1 MVAYDQVL
9 AKLSGLSSAPEESQG
24 KRKRTGGDAA
34 DAEATIKAD
43 VDAAGREG
51 TAIDT
56 KKTKKKKKGSAGRP
70 ADVAAAAAS
79 IEEEAPA
86 PAAFEKPQ
94 SSAKGSHVARYAR
107 RRAGKNV
114 RR

>member
-9 AKLSGLSSAPEESQG
+9 AKLSGLSPAPEESQG
-24 KRKRTGGDAA
+24 NRKRTGGGAA
-34 DAEATIKAD
+34 DAEAAIKAD

-51 TAIDT
+51 TAADT
-56 KKTKKKKKGSAGRP
+56 KKTKKKRKGNAERLAGI
-70 ADVAAAAAS
+70 VAAAAS
-79 IEEEAPA
+79 VEEEATA
-86 PAAFEKPQ
+86 PAVFEQPQ
-94 SSAKGSHVARYAR
+94 SSAKGSHMARYAR